1 MIRRYSILLFSILS
15 IFSCKR
21 EERSKSIIITSIY
34 PLYTITDFIVDDQ
47 VEVVN
52 LIPPGVSPH
61 TYELSPEDML
71 LISKAKIIIY
81 MGEGLETWLRSAI
94 NESKARKV
102 ALTDYFILDNNNPHI
117 WLDPVYTKRMVEI
130 IEKEIEKSIKGIN
143 LSKIQ
148 RRKEILIDSLDR
160 LHREIEEELKYV
172 KRRAYMA
179 YHPAFHYFA
188 KRYNLKE
195 YVISESPSKKLSPG
209 DMQRAGEIIR
219 KYDIKVIFT
228 EKQNPSNVPYILAR
242 DYGIKVLKLDPIG
255 EKDKTYFEILRE
267 NLNTFKKGLNE

>member
-1 MIRRYSILLFSILS
+1 
-15 IFSCKR
+15 
-21 EERSKSIIITSIY
+21 
-34 PLYTITDFIVDDQ
+34 
-47 VEVVN
+47 
-52 LIPPGVSPH
+52 
-61 TYELSPEDML
+61 
-71 LISKAKIIIY
+71 
-81 MGEGLETWLRSAI
+81 
-94 NESKARKV
+94 
-102 ALTDYFILDNNNPHI
+102 
-117 WLDPVYTKRMVEI
+117 MVEI
-130 IEKEIEKSIKGIN
+130 IEKEIEKSIKGVN
-143 LSKIQ
+143 LSKIR
-148 RRKEILIDSLDR
+148 RRKEILIDSLNI

-267 NLNTFKKGLNE
+267 NLNTFIKGLNE